1 MINLL
6 PVIII
11 AVIGGIAIALQAHL
25 MGLLDK
31 GVGTLETVFITYGSG
46 GLMIG
51 LAMLLARGG
60 NLSAVAGMPWYT
72 LTVGVLGLIIVGAIS
87 FATPRLGLVTA
98 LTILV
103 ASQFIVGAMMDHF
116 GLLGA
121 EVRQLDISRLG
132 GVVIMLV
139 GVWLVVR

>member
-1 MINLL
+1 
-6 PVIII
+6 
-11 AVIGGIAIALQAHL
+11 
-25 MGLLDK
+25 MGMLDK

-46 GLMIG
+46 GLIIG

-60 NLSAVAGMPWYT
+60 NLSAVVDVPWYT
-72 LTVGVLGLIIVGAIS
+72 LTAGVLGLIIVGAIS

-132 GVVIMLV
+132 GVVVMMV